1 MNHYNHLE
9 YLLFLKIMCFSLSLK
24 KINMERFHI
33 YLRMGFSHTIFNRYK
48 STFMK
53 SIFNYSLTASAIL
66 LSFNAFSSGLF
77 LQEAVV
83 ANAGTTGAGDAVY
96 TESAAA
102 MWVNPATM
110 SYMGENKTTINTMA
124 FDLEMKFNDQNGS
137 ADGKAHSILPSA
149 GAFHVQQ
156 ITDKLHVGLALG
168 AIGGSSLD
176 YGSEWA
182 GSHLLEDISLTAMQ
196 INPTLSY
203 KVNDQLSLGAGLQLS
218 WASFEQSMGGGITAE
233 QDSDWAY
240 GYNLGA
246 MYQASEKLSVGLSY
260 RSKLEHEFKND
271 LARIDQQLSSEMIM
285 PDIIDISSS
294 YALNKDLNLLT
305 SIQFHR
311 WSHWDSTVL
320 SVNSNLPS
328 VEIQRDWDDVW
339 KFAIGTDYRLN
350 SDWRLKAGFSH
361 ETSPQDDPSLQW
373 VDLPVGE
380 QYRYS
385 VGASTSWDDITM
397 DMFYEYADL
406 GSVDMNRPNVKVNG
420 TFDGR
425 IHFVGV
431 NFTF

>member
-1 MNHYNHLE
+1 
-9 YLLFLKIMCFSLSLK
+9 
-24 KINMERFHI
+24 
-33 YLRMGFSHTIFNRYK
+33 
-48 STFMK
+48 MK
-53 SIFNYSLTASAIL
+53 PIFNYSLTASAIL

-77 LQEAVV
+77 LQEAIV
-83 ANAGTTGAGDAVY
+83 ANAGTAGAGDGVY
-96 TESAAA
+96 TKSAAA
-102 MWVNPATM
+102 MWTNPATM
-110 SYMGENKTTINTMA
+110 SSMGERKTTINALA
-124 FDLEMKFNDQNGS
+124 FDLEMKFDDKNGS
-137 ADGKAHSILPSA
+137 ENGKAHSILPSA
-149 GAFHVQQ
+149 GAFHVEQ
-156 ITDKLHVGLALG
+156 ITDKLHFGLALG
-168 AIGGSSLD
+168 AVGGSSLD

-182 GSHLLEDISLTAMQ
+182 GSHLLEDITLTAMQ
-196 INPTLSY
+196 LNPALSY
-203 KVNDQLSLGAGLQLS
+203 KVNDKLSLGAGLQLS
-218 WASFEQSMGGGITAE
+218 WASFEQSMGSITAE

-246 MYQASEKLSVGLSY
+246 MYQASEKLSLGLSY
-260 RSKLEHEFKND
+260 RSKLEHEFNND
-271 LARIDQQLSSEMIM
+271 LATNQTLSSGMIM
-285 PDIIDISSS
+285 PEIVDMSSS
-294 YALNKDLNLLT
+294 YALSKDLNLLA

-311 WSHWDSTVL
+311 WSHWDSTAL
-320 SVNSNLPS
+320 NLNYGNE

-350 SDWRLKAGFSH
+350 ADWRLKAGFSY
-361 ETSPQDDPSLQW
+361 ETSPQDDPSMQW

-406 GSVDMNRPNVKVNG
+406 GSVDMNRKVINSGPGING

>member
-1 MNHYNHLE
+1 
-9 YLLFLKIMCFSLSLK
+9 
-24 KINMERFHI
+24 
-33 YLRMGFSHTIFNRYK
+33 
-48 STFMK
+48 MK
-53 SIFNYSLTASAIL
+53 PIFNYSLTASAIL

-83 ANAGTTGAGDAVY
+83 ANAGTTSAGDGVY

-102 MWVNPATM
+102 MWINPATM
-110 SYMGENKTTINTMA
+110 SYMGKSKTTINTMA
-124 FDLEMKFNDQNGS
+124 FDLEMKFDDKNGA

-156 ITDKLHVGLALG
+156 ITDKLHFGLALG

-182 GSHLLEDISLTAMQ
+182 GSRLLEDITLTAMQ
-196 INPTLSY
+196 LNPALSY
-203 KVNDQLSLGAGLQLS
+203 KVNDKLSLGAGLQFS
-218 WASFEQSMGGGITAE
+218 WASFEQSMGIITAE

-246 MYQASEKLSVGLSY
+246 MYQASEKLSLGLSY
-260 RSKLEHEFKND
+260 RSKLEHEFNND
-271 LARIDQQLSSEMIM
+271 LANVDLTLSSGMIM
-285 PDIIDISSS
+285 PDIVDISSS
-294 YALNKDLNLLT
+294 YALSKDLNLLA
-305 SIQFHR
+305 SIQLHR
-311 WSHWDSTVL
+311 WSHWDATVL
-320 SVNSNLPS
+320 DLNLGNGGAP
-328 VEIQRDWDDVW
+328 IQRDWDDVW

-350 SDWRLKAGFSH
+350 ADWRLKAGFSY
-361 ETSPQDDPSLQW
+361 ETSPQDDPSMQW

-385 VGASTSWDDITM
+385 VGASTSWDDVTV

-406 GSVDMNRPNVKVNG
+406 GSVDMNRQVLGLGKGVNG

>member
-1 MNHYNHLE
+1 MKP
-9 YLLFLKIMCFSLSLK
+9 FFS
-24 KINMERFHI
+24 
-33 YLRMGFSHTIFNRYK
+33 
-48 STFMK
+48 
-53 SIFNYSLTASAIL
+53 YSLTASAVL

-77 LQEAVV
+77 LQEATV
-83 ANAGTTGAGDAVY
+83 ANAGTTGAGDGVY
-96 TESAAA
+96 TESATA
-102 MWVNPATM
+102 MWTNPATM
-110 SYMGENKTTINTMA
+110 SYMGESKTTINAMA
-124 FDLEMKFNDQNGS
+124 FDLEMKFNDNNGS
-137 ADGKAHSILPSA
+137 EDGRAHSILPSA
-149 GAFHVQQ
+149 GAFHTQA
-156 ITDKLHVGLALG
+156 ITDKLHFGLALG
-168 AIGGSSLD
+168 AVGGSSLD
-176 YGSEWA
+176 YGSDWA
-182 GSHLLEDISLTAMQ
+182 GSKLLEDISLTAMQ
-196 INPTLSY
+196 LNPALSY
-203 KVNDQLSLGAGLQLS
+203 QVNERLSLGAGLQFS
-218 WASFEQSMGGGITAE
+218 WASFEQSMSGITAE
-233 QDSDWAY
+233 KDSDWAY

-350 SDWRLKAGFSH
+350 SDWRLKVGFSY
-361 ETSPQDDPSLQW
+361 ETSPQDDPSMQW

-406 GSVDMNRPNVKVNG
+406 GSVDMDRLNVDG
-420 TFDGR
+420 SFDGR